1 MKSRKEYIHQYI
13 LDLSKYLNEACEK
26 YPEPDNFMQ
35 GYLYGLR
42 QLLEALKCLESGNRK
57 KYDEL
62 YNYINGISEAMNYY
76 DHHIRFNTIEL

>member
-26 YPEPDNFMQ
+26 YPEPDDYME
-35 GYLYGLR
+35 GYFYGLR
-42 QLLEALKCLESGNRK
+42 QLLRALNSLESGDQK

-62 YNYINGISEAMNYY
+62 YDYINGISSAMNYY
-76 DHHIRFNTIEL
+76 DCNIRFNTIEL